1 MKTASKR
8 VAAATAT
15 WTAPRVLLAVCMLPM
30 AAVAAE
36 GNADV
41 AALTQPA
48 SSVEVGAENVSASSD
63 KFGEYNGLNK
73 SGVDVLGNFS
83 LRGGDGYQGYEGG
96 SGITRWAVTGSDL
109 GTTSRTL
116 DATVSNQGHWN
127 LGLGYDELHHYY
139 TESYQTPFAGS
150 IGANSFFLPDTFGV
164 IASTL
169 GGPAGTGTQALTAN
183 QLSFFHN
190 ENVYSGR
197 QNLNFTAGYDLGRE
211 WSAQFNYNRLDQSGA
226 KLIGGSFAPDAS
238 GAGGGEDSATFMNP
252 TRYKTDTFEFAL
264 NRVSDRWHLRASYF
278 ASLFTDDYSS
288 VSFSNPFVD
297 SAAAPAVN
305 GTPPVGG
312 VFPVD
317 TYATPP
323 NNNFQQLDLSGGY
336 AISPNTSL
344 AGGLS
349 YGRNTQNSGFIN
361 DPLFDSVLPRSSLDG
376 LVVTTHA
383 DLKLT
388 SQTTK
393 DLTLSAGLK
402 FNERNNR
409 TPSETFG
416 QFLSIAGDQWGSVVN
431 TPVSNKKTEL
441 ELAGNYRLD
450 SKQSFRLAYDY
461 DAISRWCHNA
471 LANNA
476 QSSDPTA
483 PAGYYTMAACVEV
496 PDSRESKFSASY
508 KLRAADRVRFHA
520 GYSYADRHVD
530 INSSYYN
537 PMQTSGEGFQNFGYV
552 PYFDADRTEQV
563 GKAGID
569 WEANDKVDVGLD
581 GRYVRDQ
588 YGSAL
593 GVQTAH
599 TWVANLDAAYHYSA
613 QGNVGAYLTVQGRQR
628 DLLSGAEPSPLAPP
642 PSLWSNRLKDDS
654 DTIGLTARQKGLLH
668 DKLEVVGD
676 FSYSSDRSVYS
687 TSLVNYTSVLC
698 TPYGITCGTLPTIK
712 NDSLRLKLTAI
723 YQASAS
729 NKFALHYLYAKL
741 SSADYYYSAYQLGST
756 DVVVLPTNQAV
767 PSYSVSVVGISYIH
781 TFR

>member
-1 MKTASKR
+1 MKAASIR
-8 VAAATAT
+8 VAAASAT
-15 WTAPRVLLAVCMLPM
+15 WTAPHVLLAVCMLPM
-30 AAVAAE
+30 AAAAAE
-36 GNADV
+36 GGDDV

-48 SSVEVGAENVSASSD
+48 SSIEVGAENVSGSSD
-63 KFGEYNGLNK
+63 KFGEYNGLDK
-73 SGVDVLGNFS
+73 SGVYAIGNFS
-83 LRGGDGYQGYEGG
+83 LRGGDGYQGYQGG
-96 SGITRWAVTGSDL
+96 GGTTRWAVTGFDL
-109 GTTSRTL
+109 GTTSRAL
-116 DATVSNQGHWN
+116 DATVSNQGRWN
-127 LGLGYDELHHYY
+127 LGVGYDELRHYY
-139 TESYQTPFAGS
+139 TESYQTPFQGS
-150 IGANSFFLPDTFGV
+150 LGANGFFLPATFGV
-164 IASTL
+164 IAATE
-169 GGPAGTGTQALTAN
+169 GGDAGTGTQALTAN

-190 ENVYSGR
+190 QNVYSGR
-197 QNLNFTAGYDLGRE
+197 QNLSLTAGYDLGRA
-211 WSAQFNYNRLDQSGA
+211 WSAQFNYNRLNQSGA
-226 KLIGGSFAPDAS
+226 KLIGGSFSPDAS
-238 GAGGGEDSATFMNP
+238 GAGAGEDTGTFMNP
-252 TRYKTDTFEFAL
+252 THYKTDTFEFAI
-264 NRVSDRWHLRASYF
+264 NGAGDRWNLRASYF

-297 SAAAPAVN
+297 SAAVATVT
-305 GTPPVGG
+305 GTLPDGG

-323 NNNFQQLDLSGGY
+323 NSNFQQFDLSGGFGI
-336 AISPNTSL
+336 APNTSL

-361 DPLFDSVLPRSSLDG
+361 DPLFDSVLPRSSLG
-376 LVVTTHA
+376 WLVVTTHA

-388 SQTTK
+388 SQVTRA
-393 DLTLSAGLK
+393 LTLSAGVK
-402 FNERNNR
+402 FNERNNL

-431 TPVSNKKTEL
+431 TPVSNRKTEV
-441 ELAGNYRLD
+441 ELAGNYRFD
-450 SKQSFRLAYDY
+450 SKQSVRLVYDY

-476 QSSDPTA
+476 QSSDPAA

-496 PDSRESKFSASY
+496 PDSGESKLSASY
-508 KLRAADRVRFHA
+508 KLTAADQVEFHA

-537 PMQTSGEGFQNFGYV
+537 PMQTSADGFQNFGYL

-563 GKAGID
+563 GKAGFD
-569 WEANDKVDVGLD
+569 WEVTDKVDVGLD
-581 GRYVRDQ
+581 GRYIHDQ

-599 TWVANLDAAYHYSA
+599 TWAANLDIAYNYSEK
-613 QGNVGAYLTVQGRQR
+613 GSVSGYLSVQGRQR

-654 DTIGLTARQKGLLH
+654 DTVGLNAKYKGLLH
-668 DKLEVVGD
+668 DRLEVGAD

-698 TPYGITCGTLPTIK
+698 TPYGISCGTLPTVR
-712 NDSLRLKLTAI
+712 NDSLRLKLMTI

-729 NKFALHYLYAKL
+729 NKFALNYLYAKL
-741 SSADYYYSAYQLGST
+741 SSTDYYYSAYQLGST
-756 DVVVLPTNQAV
+756 DVAVLPTNQAA
-767 PSYSVSVVGISYIH
+767 PSYSVSLVGISFIH

>member
-1 MKTASKR
+1 MKIASKR
-8 VAAATAT
+8 VAAATASR
-15 WTAPRVLLAVCMLPM
+15 TAPRVLLAVCLLPM
-30 AAVAAE
+30 TAVAAE
-36 GNADV
+36 GDADV
-41 AALTQPA
+41 TALTQPV
-48 SSVEVGAENVSASSD
+48 SSIEVGAEYVSDSSD

-73 SGVDVLGNFS
+73 SGAYVIGNFS
-83 LRGGDGYQGYEGG
+83 VRGGDGYQGYQGG
-96 SGITRWAVTGSDL
+96 SGTTRWAITGSDL
-109 GTTSRTL
+109 GTTSRVL
-116 DATVSNQGHWN
+116 DASVSDQGRWS
-127 LGLGYDELHHYY
+127 LGLGYDQLRHYY
-139 TESYQTPFAGS
+139 TESYQTPFEGS
-150 IGANSFFLPDTFGV
+150 LGGNSFLLPPTFGV
-164 IASTL
+164 IASTE
-169 GGPAGTGTQALTAN
+169 GGDAGTGTQALTAN

-190 ENVYSGR
+190 ENVHSGR
-197 QNLNFTAGYDLGRE
+197 QNLSFAAGYDLGRE
-211 WSAQFNYNRLDQSGA
+211 WSAQFNYNRLNQSGA
-226 KLIGGSFAPDAS
+226 KLIGGSFSPDAS
-238 GAGGGEDSATFMNP
+238 GAGGGEDTGTFMNP
-252 TRYKTDTFEFAL
+252 THYKTDTFEFAI
-264 NRVSDRWHLRASYF
+264 NGVSDRWNLTASYF

-297 SAAAPAVN
+297 SAASPAVT
-305 GTPPVGG
+305 GTLPDGG

-323 NNNFQQLDLSGGY
+323 NSNFQQFDMSGGF

-388 SQTTK
+388 SQAIK

-402 FNERNNR
+402 FNERDNL
-409 TPSETFG
+409 TPSETFS
-416 QFLSIAGDQWGSVVN
+416 QFVSIAGDQWGSVVN
-431 TPVSNKKTEL
+431 TPVSNKKTEV
-441 ELAGNYRLD
+441 ELAGNYRIN
-450 SKQSFRLAYDY
+450 SMQSFRLAYDY
-461 DAISRWCHNA
+461 AAISRWCHNA

-476 QSSDPTA
+476 QSSDPAA

-496 PDSRESKFSASY
+496 PDSGENKFSANY
-508 KLRAADRVRFHA
+508 KLTAAEQVRFHA

-537 PMQTSGEGFQNFGYV
+537 PMQTSADGFQNFGYV

-563 GKAGID
+563 GKAGFD
-569 WEANDKVDVGLD
+569 WEVNDKVDVGLD
-581 GRYVRDQ
+581 GRYIHDQ

-599 TWVANLDAAYHYSA
+599 TWAASLDVVYNYSA
-613 QGNVGAYLTVQGRQR
+613 KGSVSGYLTVQGRQR
-628 DLLSGAEPSPLAPP
+628 DLLSGAEGSPLEPP

-654 DTIGLTARQKGLLH
+654 DTIGFDAKYRGLLN
-668 DKLEVVGD
+668 DRLQVGGD
-676 FSYSSDRSVYS
+676 VSYSSDRSVYS

-698 TPYGITCGTLPTIK
+698 TPYGISCGTLPTIK

-729 NKFALHYLYAKL
+729 NRFALRYLYAKL
-741 SSADYYYSAYQLGST
+741 SSTDYYYSAYQLGST
-756 DVVVLPTNQAV
+756 DVAVLPTNQAT
-767 PSYSVSVVGISYIH
+767 PSYSVSVVSVSYIH

>member
-1 MKTASKR
+1 MRAASIR

-15 WTAPRVLLAVCMLPM
+15 WPARRVLLAVCLLPL
-30 AAVAAE
+30 AAAAAE
-36 GNADV
+36 GDDDV
-41 AALTQPA
+41 ANLTQPA
-48 SSVEVGAENVSASSD
+48 SSVEVGAEYVSGSSD

-73 SGVDVLGNFS
+73 SGVDALGNFS
-83 LRGGDGYQGYEGG
+83 VRGGDGYQGYQGG
-96 SGITRWAVTGSDL
+96 SGTTRWAVTGSDL
-109 GTTSRTL
+109 GTTSRAL
-116 DATVSNQGHWN
+116 DATVSSQGRWN
-127 LGLGYDELHHYY
+127 LGLGYDELRHYY
-139 TESYQTPFAGS
+139 TESYQTPFQGS
-150 IGANSFFLPDTFGV
+150 LGANSFFLPATFGV
-164 IASTL
+164 IASTE
-169 GGPAGTGTQALTAN
+169 GGPAGTGTQALSAN

-190 ENVYSGR
+190 ENIYSGR
-197 QNLNFTAGYDLGRE
+197 QNLTLTAGYDLGRE
-211 WSAQFNYNRLDQSGA
+211 WSAQFNYNRLNQSGA
-226 KLIGGSFAPDAS
+226 KLIGGSFSPDAS
-238 GAGGGEDSATFMNP
+238 GAGGGEDTGTFMNP
-252 TRYKTDTFEFAL
+252 THYKTDTFEFAI
-264 NRVSDRWHLRASYF
+264 NGAGERWNLRAGYF

-297 SAAAPAVN
+297 SGATPALT
-305 GTPPVGG
+305 GTLPDGG
-312 VFPVD
+312 IFPVD

-323 NNNFQQLDLSGGY
+323 NSNFQQFDLSGGF
-336 AISPNTSL
+336 AIAPNTSL

-383 DLKLT
+383 DLRLT
-388 SQTTK
+388 NQATK
-393 DLTLSAGLK
+393 DLTLSAGFK
-402 FNERNNR
+402 FNERDNL

-431 TPVSNKKTEL
+431 TPVSNKKTEV

-450 SKQSFRLAYDY
+450 RNQSVRLAYDY

-471 LANNA
+471 LANSA

-496 PDSRESKFSASY
+496 PNSGESKLSASY
-508 KLRAADRVRFHA
+508 KLTAANQVGFHA

-537 PMQTSGEGFQNFGYV
+537 PMQTSADGFQNFGYV

-569 WEANDKVDVGLD
+569 WEASDKIDVGLD
-581 GRYVRDQ
+581 GRYVHDQ

-599 TWVANLDAAYHYSA
+599 TWAANLYAAYNYSA
-613 QGNVGAYLTVQGRQR
+613 KGSVSGYLSVQGRQR
-628 DLLSGAEPSPLAPP
+628 DLLSGAERSPLAPP
-642 PSLWSNRLKDDS
+642 PSLWSNRLTDDS
-654 DTIGLTARQKGLLH
+654 DTIGLNAKYKGLLH
-668 DKLEVVGD
+668 DRLEVSGD
-676 FSYSSDRSVYS
+676 LSYSSDRSVYS
-687 TSLVNYTSVLC
+687 TNLANYTSVLC
-698 TPYGITCGTLPTIK
+698 TPYGISCGTLPTIQ
-712 NDSLRLKLTAI
+712 NDSLRLKLVAI

-729 NKFALHYLYAKL
+729 NKVALHYLYAKL
-741 SSADYYYSAYQLGST
+741 SSTDYYYSAYQLGST
-756 DVVVLPTNQAV
+756 DVTVLPTNQAA
-767 PSYSVSVVGISYIH
+767 PSYSVSVVGVSFIH